1 MLRAMRILY
10 GVVGEGMGH
19 ATRSRVLLEELSKE
33 HEVHI
38 VVSGRAKDYLAKR
51 FPNVHGIW
59 GLTLAYEGN
68 SIKKLQTL
76 VQNVSG
82 AIKGWPDN
90 VRQYFEL
97 AEQFKPDVVVSD
109 FESFSYLFA
118 RNQRLPVIS
127 VDNMQIINRA
137 KHESL
142 LLSGWEDAFEGTRAI
157 VKSKLPGCFHYLVTT
172 FFYPPVR
179 KERTTL
185 LPSILR
191 PEILE
196 AKSEPGEHLLVYQTS
211 TTNTALP
218 DILKASGLPC
228 RIYGLRR
235 DITEDLQDGNLLY
248 RPFSEKGFIDD
259 LRTARAVVAGGGY
272 TLMSE
277 AVYLHKPMLTMP
289 VKGQFEQ
296 VLNALYLEKLGY
308 GMYAPELTQER
319 LEEFLKRV
327 PACQKALEGYH
338 QEGNVKMI
346 EALREQIH
354 RAAEY
359 KGRWWEEAE
368 PSKT

>member
-1 MLRAMRILY
+1 MRILY

-51 FPNVHGIW
+51 FENVHGIW
-59 GLTLAYEGN
+59 GFTIAYEGN
-68 SIKKLQTL
+68 SVKKWQTL
-76 VQNVSG
+76 LQNLSG
-82 AIKGWPDN
+82 AVKGWPQN

-97 AEQFKPDVVVSD
+97 VEEFKPDVVVSD

-118 RNQRLPVIS
+118 RNHRLPVIS
-127 VDNMQIINRA
+127 VDNMQIINRC
-137 KHESL
+137 KHDPAL
-142 LLSGWEDAFEGTRAI
+142 LAGFEDDFEATKAL
-157 VKSKLPGCFHYLVTT
+157 VKSKLPGSFHYLVTT

-191 PEILE
+191 PEILS

-211 TTNTALP
+211 TTNAQLP
-218 DILKASGLPC
+218 EILKQSGLPC
-228 RIYGLRR
+228 HIYGMRR
-235 DITEDLQDGNLLY
+235 DITEDVRDGNLLY

-277 AVYLHKPMLTMP
+277 AVYLHKPMLSLP

-308 GMYAPELTQER
+308 GMYAPELTLER
-319 LEEFLKRV
+319 LRDFLQRV
-327 PACQKALEGYH
+327 PSCQEALKGYE
-338 QEGNVKMI
+338 QDGNVKMI
-346 EALREQIH
+346 EALREQLA
-354 RAAEY
+354 RAAED
-359 KGRWWEEAE
+359 KGRWWEELDKGE
-368 PSKT
+368 PGKA

>member
-1 MLRAMRILY
+1 MRILY

-38 VVSGRAKDYLAKR
+38 VVSGRAKDYLARR
-51 FPNVHGIW
+51 FENVHGIW
-59 GLTLAYEGN
+59 GFTIAYEGN
-68 SIKKLQTL
+68 SVKKWQTVLQNL
-76 VQNVSG
+76 SG
-82 AIKGWPDN
+82 AVKGWPQN

-97 AEQFKPDVVVSD
+97 VEEFKPDVVVSD
-109 FESFSYLFA
+109 FESFSYLFG
-118 RNQRLPVIS
+118 RNHRLPVIS
-127 VDNMQIINRA
+127 VDNMQVINRC
-137 KHESL
+137 KHDPAL
-142 LLSGWEDAFEGTRAI
+142 LAGWEDDFEGTRAL

-191 PEILE
+191 PEILA
-196 AKSEPGEHLLVYQTS
+196 AKSEPGEHLLVYQTA

-218 DILKASGLPC
+218 EILKQSGLPC
-228 RIYGLRR
+228 HIYGMRR
-235 DITEDLQDGNLLY
+235 DITEDVRDGNLLY
-248 RPFSEKGFIDD
+248 RPLSEKGFIDD

-277 AVYLHKPMLTMP
+277 AVYLHKPLLSLP

-308 GMYAPELTQER
+308 GMYAPELTLER
-319 LEEFLKRV
+319 LREFLRRV
-327 PACQKALEGYH
+327 PRCQEALKGYE
-338 QEGNVKMI
+338 QDGNVKML
-346 EALREQIH
+346 EALREQLA
-354 RAAEY
+354 RAAELE
-359 KGRWWEEAE
+359 GRGWEGLDPGE
-368 PSKT
+368 PSKA